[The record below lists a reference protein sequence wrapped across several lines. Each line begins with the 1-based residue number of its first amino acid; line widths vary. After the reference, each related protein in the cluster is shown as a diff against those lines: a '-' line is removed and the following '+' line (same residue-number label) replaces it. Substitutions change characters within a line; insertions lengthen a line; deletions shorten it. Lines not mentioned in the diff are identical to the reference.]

1 MLHLTRCCLCV
12 SLLAVTTAFAQTSTI
27 QSEPP
32 AGDALKVDEKK
43 QVDSSEPLTKKRD
56 DGPVAQDDRE
66 DQRRRVLTRA
76 ITSLQKRL
84 SEPAPNAR
92 KSGSRMKPD
101 PMISMVVSIQ
111 PLIRLGLE
119 ESDIVSALEMIDQLE
134 EGATISTNFHKAT
147 GLLFIKTG
155 FDTISLVD
163 DVLEQLDVTAH
174 TNAESPRQ
182 RGMGRSKKR

>member
-12 SLLAVTTAFAQTSTI
+12 TLLAVTTAFAQTSTI
-27 QSEPP
+27 QSESP
-32 AGDALKVDEKK
+32 AGDALKAGERK
-43 QVDSSEPLTKKRD
+43 QVDSSEPLEKKRN

-76 ITSLQKRL
+76 ITSLEKRL
-84 SEPAPNAR
+84 KEPAPNAR
-92 KSGSRMKPD
+92 KSGSRMKRD
-101 PMISMVVSIQ
+101 PVVSMVVSIQ

-119 ESDIVSALEMIDQLE
+119 ESDIMSALEMIDQLE
-134 EGATISTNFHKAT
+134 EGATISTNFHQAT

-163 DVLEQLDVTAH
+163 DVLEQLDVTAQ
-174 TNAESPRQ
+174 TNAERPRR
-182 RGMGRSKKR
+182 RGTSRSMKR